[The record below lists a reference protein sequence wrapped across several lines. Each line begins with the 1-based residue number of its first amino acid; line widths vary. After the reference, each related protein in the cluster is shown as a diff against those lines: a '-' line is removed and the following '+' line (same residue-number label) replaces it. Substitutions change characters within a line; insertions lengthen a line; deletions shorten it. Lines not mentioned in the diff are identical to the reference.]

1 MSEMED
7 KLGAILNNP
16 DMKVKIMSRAQS
28 LGQAQEPPQPK
39 NDPPK
44 QDFVMPEL
52 DTATLQKVIGLAQQ
66 TGIDRNQQA
75 LLKALGPYLSHERI
89 NKLEKAMRAAK
100 LANLASSAFSNFS
113 SGR

>member
-1 MSEMED
+1 
-7 KLGAILNNP
+7 
-16 DMKVKIMSRAQS
+16 
-28 LGQAQEPPQPK
+28 
-39 NDPPK
+39 
-44 QDFVMPEL
+44 MPEL